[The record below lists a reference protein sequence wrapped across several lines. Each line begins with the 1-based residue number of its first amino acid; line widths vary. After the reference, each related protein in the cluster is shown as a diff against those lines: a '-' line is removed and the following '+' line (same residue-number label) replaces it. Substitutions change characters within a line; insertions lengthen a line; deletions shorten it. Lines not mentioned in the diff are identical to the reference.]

1 MLNVTEELYSFL
13 KNLEDE
19 KVLRLFH
26 LYEEFEMNY
35 LGLEANGLISFIPS
49 SKINKLNSESP
60 YAKFRSTIK
69 FGRLL
74 VSLFNTAKIE
84 FTNSEIENLVNKFK
98 SNLDEFN
105 KFDLFDTVS
114 GEDILKW
121 YYYKNNLTYRS
132 RPMDGKGSLGKSC
145 SGHAINLELYRDNPE
160 RIKMVI
166 LYSDDTKTK
175 IIGRSILWKVDEN
188 THLMDRVYV
197 ENDSDYFLFKKYAV
211 SKGYWRRS
219 HNNKFEANFIDANEN
234 VIDKEIKIPINNIE
248 YFGYPFLDTMKFYN
262 TKEHYLTN
270 KHPQGNVEGWLLL
283 AMYGGRGG
291 FINLHTGIQHNPR
304 IDPYGNPPIEE
315 DEGLDEEL
323 DEELDEI

>member
-1 MLNVTEELYSFL
+1 MLNVSEELYSFL
-13 KNLEDE
+13 RKLEDQ
-19 KVLRLFH
+19 KVLSLFNS
-26 LYEEFEMNY
+26 YEEFEMNY

-49 SKINKLNSESP
+49 SKLNKLNNESP

-84 FTNSEIENLVNKFK
+84 FTNAEIENLVNKFK
-98 SNLDEFN
+98 SNLDEYN
-105 KFDLFDTVS
+105 KFDLFDIVS
-114 GEDILKW
+114 GENIIKW
-121 YYYKNNLTYRS
+121 YYYKNNLTHRS

-160 RIKMVI
+160 KIKMVI

-175 IIGRSILWKVDEN
+175 IIGRCILWEVDEN
-188 THLMDRVYV
+188 IRLMDRVYV

-211 SKGYWRRS
+211 KNGYWRRS

-234 VIDKEIKIPINNIE
+234 VIDKEIKIPINHIE

-270 KHPQGNVEGWLLL
+270 KQPQGNVEGWLLL
-283 AMYGGRGG
+283 ALYGGRGG
-291 FINLHTGIQHNPR
+291 FIDLHTGRQHNPCV
-304 IDPYGNPPIEE
+304 DPYGNPPIEE
-315 DEGLDEEL
+315 EDEE
-323 DEELDEI
+323 DDYLDEIEL